1 MASVP
6 KLGFLLSAAG
16 KVVVAFH
23 DGSHWCFGRVFF
35 VWFWVFLEWRRQ
47 IVGVLWIFL
56 VGAGGRKSVS
66 LFTRPSK

>member
-1 MASVP
+1 M
-6 KLGFLLSAAG
+6 
-16 KVVVAFH
+16 VAFH